1 MERVIIDTEKT
12 PKPIGPYS
20 KAVKIIN
27 PKSLIFVSGHGAPP
41 RGGCCGK
48 GHKNSNQTNL

>member
-41 RGGCCGK
+41 KRRMLWK
-48 GHKNSNQTNL
+48 GT